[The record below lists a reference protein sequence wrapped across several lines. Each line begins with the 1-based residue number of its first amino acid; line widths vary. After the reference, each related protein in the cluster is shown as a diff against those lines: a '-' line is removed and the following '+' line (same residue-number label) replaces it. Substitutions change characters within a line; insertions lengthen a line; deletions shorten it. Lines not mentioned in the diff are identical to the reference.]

1 MNAMASTASSNSESP
16 GGIIYQDR
24 VIYKEGE
31 NKENKI
37 LEEQLRNKDNLL
49 RNEQEEKRLLREKLE
64 QLQGNFQKKGT
75 DSDDKN
81 ELQKIKKL
89 KEKLKQQKKKEE
101 QFRK

>member
-37 LEEQLRNKDNLL
+37 LEE
-49 RNEQEEKRLLREKLE
+49 
-64 QLQGNFQKKGT
+64 
-75 DSDDKN
+75 
-81 ELQKIKKL
+81 
-89 KEKLKQQKKKEE
+89 
-101 QFRK
+101 